1 MNKWFTHIFN
11 SFAGIFLIIE
21 GGLYIFMN
29 NKDGAL
35 HLRSMIMTILL
46 ILAWGISYRKQLVSE
61 NQNAWLIVTIIILI
75 PMILPWLF
83 FI

>member
-11 SFAGIFLIIE
+11 IIVGVLIVAE
-21 GGLYIFMN
+21 GAVYIFMN
-29 NKDGAL
+29 NKDGEF
-35 HLRSMIMTILL
+35 HLRSIMMTALL
-46 ILAWGISYRKQLVSE
+46 FLAWGMSYRKQLTSE
-61 NQNAWLIVTIIILI
+61 NSSAWLIVTIIILI

>member
-11 SFAGIFLIIE
+11 IIVGILIVAE
-21 GGLYIFMN
+21 GAVYIFMN
-29 NKDGAL
+29 NKDGEF
-35 HLRSMIMTILL
+35 HLRSIMMTALL
-46 ILAWGISYRKQLVSE
+46 FLAWGMSYRIQLTSD
-61 NQNAWLIVTIIILI
+61 NPSAWLIVTIIILV